1 MNCTCGHKNVTAS
14 AYIGSGIADLDQTL
28 RLSRLD
34 ATSFKEFRMKKLFL
48 ASLLGSTIALSNLA
62 MAADSDVAALTAA
75 AKAEGAVNSVGMPD
89 NWANWKGTW
98 DDLASKYG
106 LKHIDT
112 DMSSAQEVAKFDAEK
127 DNASADIGDVGAAF
141 GPIAAAKGV
150 TQPYKP
156 STWAQVPDWA
166 KDKDGH
172 WALAYTGTIAFIIN
186 KQLVKP
192 GDEPHSWADLS
203 KGKYKVAI
211 GDVSTAAQAA
221 NGVLSAALARGGD
234 ETNLAPGLQL
244 FTELAKQG
252 RLSLANPTIQTLEK
266 GEVEVGV
273 VWDFNGLSYRE
284 KIDPTRFDVLIPSDG
299 SVISGY
305 TTIIN
310 KYAKHP
316 NAAKLAREY
325 IFSDAG
331 QINLARGN
339 ARPIRAEHITL
350 PDDVKAKLLPNEQY
364 KNVKPIKDPAAWEK
378 SSKALPQQWNEQVI
392 IEMQQ

>member
-1 MNCTCGHKNVTAS
+1 
-14 AYIGSGIADLDQTL
+14 
-28 RLSRLD
+28 
-34 ATSFKEFRMKKLFL
+34 MKHLLL
-48 ASLLGSTIALSNLA
+48 ASLLGSAIALSN
-62 MAADSDVAALTAA
+62 AAFANTDIKALEDA

-89 NWANWKGTW
+89 DWANWKGTW
-98 DDLASKYG
+98 TDLTAKYG
-106 LKHIDT
+106 LKHTDT

-156 STWAQVPDWA
+156 STWEQVPDWA

-172 WALAYTGTIAFIIN
+172 WALAYTGTIAFIVN
-186 KQLVKP
+186 KKLLHGSDIPK
-192 GDEPHSWADLS
+192 SWADL
-203 KGKYKVAI
+203 KTGKYKVSI

-221 NGVLSAALARGGD
+221 NGVLAASFAFKGD
-234 ETNLAPGLQL
+234 ETNIEPGLQL
-244 FTELAKQG
+244 FTELAKQK
-252 RLSLANPTIQTLEK
+252 RLSLANPTIQTIEK

-273 VWDFNGLSYRE
+273 VWDFNGLSY
-284 KIDPTRFDVLIPSDG
+284 KAKMANPDDFVVLIPSDG

-316 NAAKLAREY
+316 NAAKLTREY

-331 QINLARGN
+331 QINLAKGN

-364 KNVKPIKDPAAWEK
+364 KHVTPIKDAQAWEK
-378 SSKALPQQWNEQVI
+378 TSKALPQKWNEQVI
-392 IEMQQ
+392 IEMN